1 MKLDDQ
7 YFISN
12 LYIMEQESEMRI
24 AEAKEKEIASLGPSI
39 EKWQLLAKV
48 NFPELLWWN
57 YHIVNS

>member
-7 YFISN
+7 YFISD

-39 EKWQLLAKV
+39 VK
-48 NFPELLWWN
+48 
-57 YHIVNS
+57 